1 MRFFFFPFG
10 KCNDSEVTFVSF
22 LIQRVYAFRG
32 FKVLYVTEVSES
44 SRSMVRK

>member
-1 MRFFFFPFG
+1 MRFFFFFPFG

-32 FKVLYVTEVSES
+32 F
-44 SRSMVRK
+44 